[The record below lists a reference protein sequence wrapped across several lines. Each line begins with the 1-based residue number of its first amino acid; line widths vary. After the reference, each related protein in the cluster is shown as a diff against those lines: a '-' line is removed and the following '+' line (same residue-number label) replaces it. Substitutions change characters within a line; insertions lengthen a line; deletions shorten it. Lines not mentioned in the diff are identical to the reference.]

1 MIYIMTPAHDASLSF
16 PTTSSA
22 ADTSGISPAALQ
34 REQFGR
40 RMSALARLWRR
51 AIDHELASLNL
62 TDATWRPLI
71 HLHLVDHP
79 IRQKDLAA
87 KLGLD
92 GSSVVRLLDIL
103 AADGLLERT
112 DDAADRR
119 AKLLRLTDAGHALA
133 RRVHGRIQK
142 FELALLKDVDDSDIM
157 RFSAVFDRLEAELDP
172 ERKKGAA

>member
-1 MIYIMTPAHDASLSF
+1 
-16 PTTSSA
+16 
-22 ADTSGISPAALQ
+22 
-34 REQFGR
+34 
-40 RMSALARLWRR
+40 MSALARQWRR
-51 AIDHELASLNL
+51 AIDQELASLHL

-71 HLHLVDHP
+71 HLHLVDQP

-87 KLGLD
+87 RLGLD

-133 RRVHGRIQK
+133 RRVHGRIQE
-142 FELALLKDVDDSDIM
+142 FELALLGDVDDADIA
-157 RFSAVFDRLEAELDP
+157 RFSAVFDRLESELDP

>member
-1 MIYIMTPAHDASLSF
+1 MNSAPSKASTALPES
-16 PTTSSA
+16 TA
-22 ADTSGISPAALQ
+22 RPAAASDLPSDIASR

-40 RMSALARLWRR
+40 RLSALARHWRR

-87 KLGLD
+87 RLGLD

-103 AADGLLERT
+103 CADGLVERT

-119 AKLLRLTDAGHALA
+119 AKLLSLTDAGHALA
-133 RRVHGRIQK
+133 RRVHVRIQA
-142 FELALLKDVDDSDIM
+142 FEHDLLRDIDDSDIA
-157 RFSAVFDRLEAELDP
+157 RFSKVFDQLEAELEP
-172 ERKKGAA
+172 ERNKGAA

>member
-1 MIYIMTPAHDASLSF
+1 
-16 PTTSSA
+16 
-22 ADTSGISPAALQ
+22 
-34 REQFGR
+34 
-40 RMSALARLWRR
+40 MSALARHWRR

-87 KLGLD
+87 RLGLD

-103 AADGLLERT
+103 CADGLVERT

-119 AKLLRLTDAGHALA
+119 AKLLHLTDAGHALA
-133 RRVHGRIQK
+133 RRVHVRIQE
-142 FELALLKDVDDSDIM
+142 FEQDLLRDIDDSDIA
-157 RFSAVFDRLEAELDP
+157 RFSAVFDRLETELEP
-172 ERKKGAA
+172 ERNKGAA

>member
-1 MIYIMTPAHDASLSF
+1 MMNSARNASPLSAATSSSSSASDAS
-16 PTTSSA
+16 
-22 ADTSGISPAALQ
+22 DISPVALQ

-40 RMSALARLWRR
+40 RMSALARQWRR
-51 AIDHELASLNL
+51 AIDQELASLKL

-71 HLHLVDHP
+71 HLHLVDQP

-133 RRVHGRIQK
+133 RRVHGRIQE
-142 FELALLKDVDDSDIM
+142 FEMALLRDVDDSDIA
-157 RFSAVFDRLEAELDP
+157 RFSAVFDRIEAELDP
-172 ERKKGAA
+172 ERSKGEA

>member
-1 MIYIMTPAHDASLSF
+1 
-16 PTTSSA
+16 
-22 ADTSGISPAALQ
+22 
-34 REQFGR
+34 
-40 RMSALARLWRR
+40 MSALARQWRR
-51 AIDHELASLNL
+51 AIDHELVSLNL

-71 HLHLVDHP
+71 HLHLVDQP

-133 RRVHGRIQK
+133 RRVHGRIQE
-142 FELALLKDVDDSDIM
+142 FEMALLRDVDDSDIS
-157 RFSAVFDRLEAELDP
+157 RFSAVFDRIEAELDP
-172 ERKKGAA
+172 ERSKGVA